1 MLLTPESG
9 VNAAFVFIERN
20 VATIMSYSFSNLSPA
35 DFEDLCRD
43 LVGAELGIR
52 FEAFGPGPDGGI
64 DGRHAKGKRSII
76 LQAKHYAGSSF
87 HSLRSVMAKE
97 RRSLASVRM
106 SRYLLATSRSLTPRN
121 KEDLATTLGSML
133 AGRDDIFSHGD
144 LNALLR
150 KFPDIERAHIKL
162 WLSSS
167 AVLDRIVHAAA
178 RRFTEVT
185 RDEIEAKVRV
195 YATNPSLKEARD
207 KLEAEHVIVI
217 SGPPGVG
224 KTTLAEMISY
234 AYLGEDWEYL
244 AIRSL
249 DDGFAAIVDTR
260 KQIFFFD
267 DFLGRAALDTKSLT
281 SHDSELAKF
290 IKRVR
295 RSKNARFVLTTRAP
309 IFEEARRVSEHLADR
324 ALDITRY
331 VLDVGIYT
339 RRIRARILY
348 NHILVAGTSREHI
361 QALWDAKAFAKI
373 VDHPNYNPRII
384 EAMTDAMHVR
394 SLAPEDYAD
403 AFLETLRNPLLV
415 WDISFRKHIAPRCR
429 HLLFSLFFSSEYGVD
444 IDELRA
450 AFNSLHPYFCR
461 KFAIEHDPKDF
472 EEALKIL
479 EGGYLEIRDRRVSFV
494 NPSLRDYLIS
504 YLAGDVDLLDDLA
517 RTAIK
522 ASWADEL
529 WSYIQTVRPLPPDQQ
544 MRIATSF
551 LHVAQLFLT
560 IPIWKQD
567 SRDSSTWRFYD
578 LTNTDRLR
586 LLLEWRL
593 VSGSPRFM
601 DFAMQLAEKPAGGHF
616 SVFRDGTGLIRLL
629 RNLKDDYEHL
639 DDAEALFKKLE
650 TAVIDLLEGHLF
662 PDNFEELCDAVDA
675 ARDVFEVDVGPH
687 IDDAVRRQLDDV
699 RSNVSDIDSDST
711 LQDYMAALQKYA
723 PRVGVSDAVLKT
735 AVRTI
740 ESRIADLNGEAEEA
754 NPPRTASEPSR
765 DPDRFDDK
773 ALQNL
778 FAPLLA

>member
-1 MLLTPESG
+1 MG
-9 VNAAFVFIERN
+9 
-20 VATIMSYSFSNLSPA
+20 YSFSNLSPA

-43 LVGAELGIR
+43 LLGAEIGVR
-52 FEAFGPGPDGGI
+52 FEAFGPGPDGGM
-64 DGRHAKGKRSII
+64 DGRHAKGKRTII

-87 HSLRSVMAKE
+87 HSLRTVMAKE
-97 RRSLASVRM
+97 RRSLASLRM
-106 SRYLLATSRSLTPRN
+106 SRYLLATSRALTPRN
-121 KEDLATTLGSML
+121 KEELASTLEPML
-133 AGRDDIFSHGD
+133 AEPGDIFGHGD
-144 LNALLR
+144 LNASLR

-167 AVLDRIVHAAA
+167 TVLDRIVHAAA
-178 RRFTEVT
+178 RRFTDVT

-195 YATNPSLKEARD
+195 YAPNPSLKEARD
-207 KLEAEHVIVI
+207 KLEAEHVIII

-234 AYLGEDWEYL
+234 AYLGEEWEYV

-249 DDGFAAIVDTR
+249 DDGFAAIVDAR

-267 DFLGRAALDTKSLT
+267 DFLGRAALDAKSLA

-324 ALDITRY
+324 ALDITKY
-331 VLDVGIYT
+331 VLDVGVYT

-348 NHILVAGTSREHI
+348 NHLLVAGTSREHI
-361 QALWDAKAFAKI
+361 QALWDAKALTKI

-394 SLAPEDYAD
+394 SLAPEDYAT

-415 WDISFRKHIAPRCR
+415 WDISFRRHIAPRCR
-429 HLLFSLFFSSEYGVD
+429 HLLFSLFFCSEYGVD

-450 AFNSLHPYFCR
+450 SFNSLHPYFCR

-479 EGGYLEIRDRRVSFV
+479 EGGYIEIRDRRVSFV
-494 NPSLRDYLIS
+494 NPSLRDYLIA
-504 YLAGDVDLLDDLA
+504 YLADDADLLDDLA
-517 RTAIK
+517 HTAIK

-529 WSYIQTVRPLPPDQQ
+529 WTYIRTMRPLPPEQQ
-544 MRIATSF
+544 KRIATS
-551 LHVAQLFLT
+551 LLQVAQLFLT

-586 LLLEWRL
+586 LLLDWAALSED
-593 VSGSPRFM
+593 SRFM
-601 DFAMQLAEKPAGGHF
+601 NLAMQLADKPVGGHF
-616 SVFRDGTGLIRLL
+616 FVFRDGTGLVRLL
-629 RNLKDDYEHL
+629 RSLKDDYEHL
-639 DDAEALFKKLE
+639 DCSEALFKKLE
-650 TAVIDLLEGHLF
+650 AAVIGLLDGHLF
-662 PDNFEELCDAVDA
+662 PDHFEELCDAVDA
-675 ARDVFEVDVGPH
+675 ARDVFEIDVGPH

-711 LQDYMAALQKYA
+711 LHDYMAALQKYA
-723 PRVGVSDAVLKT
+723 PRIGVSDATLKT

-740 ESRIADLNGEAEEA
+740 ESRIADINGEADEA
-754 NPPRTASEPSR
+754 SPPRTASERPR
-765 DPDRFDDK
+765 DPDQFDDK

-778 FAPLLA
+778 FAPLLAP